1 MEGESMVFEGSM
13 KKIDPQA
20 KASVESLSQLVTDGY
35 HVLFDSERYNGFIV
49 NKDGKSWRFPET
61 NGLYTYTR
69 REDEA
74 NHHWLDDNGLALLW
88 GQKRRVTILKELYG
102 LEEDKPSAYLLD
114 REERLYEMIQQD
126 LIFGNPTD
134 WVEDMIGRVRFG
146 MNQAKQIAFVGGPI
160 TVDNMPPRILDK
172 IYNGV
177 NEAYTG
183 GARMFFSHQDIHPRM
198 IAGINYGYPSE
209 FEGMGPEDPK
219 DRLNIPDPFEIMEEA
234 ERLAANIPDAQAS
247 RVDSIN
253 NNLMSTGYS
262 AMQESVE
269 KSKEGF
275 TKRQVERATRAR
287 SGYHMAG
294 APDMKVFK

>member
-1 MEGESMVFEGSM
+1 M
-13 KKIDPQA
+13 
-20 KASVESLSQLVTDGY
+20 
-35 HVLFDSERYNGFIV
+35 
-49 NKDGKSWRFPET
+49 
-61 NGLYTYTR
+61 
-69 REDEA
+69 
-74 NHHWLDDNGLALLW
+74 
-88 GQKRRVTILKELYG
+88 ILKELYG

-126 LIFGNPTD
+126 LLFGNPTD
-134 WVEDMIGRVRFG
+134 WVEGMIGRVRFG

-160 TVDNMPPRILDK
+160 TVDNMPRILDK

-183 GARMFFSHQDIHPRM
+183 GARMFFTHQNIHPR
-198 IAGINYGYPSE
+198 IQAGINYGYPSE

-234 ERLAANIPDAQAS
+234 ERLAANVPDAQAN
-247 RVDSIN
+247 RGDSIN

-269 KSKEGF
+269 KNKEGF
-275 TKRQVERATRAR
+275 TKRQVERATHSRTKWIPHGGCAR
-287 SGYHMAG
+287 HESFQVGG
-294 APDMKVFK
+294 TLGTIQ